1 MNKLCNDI
9 HLLLLNYLNVRSC
22 LRLECA
28 LHKKLKDKEYYVK
41 RFEQE
46 PIENTFRFFRKGK
59 LRTYNV
65 YTYVKEG
72 ITWSEV
78 NVSPICRSFICKHRN
93 KISTTKGNQWMLMCL
108 SADADKDAFA
118 TMKPMLVTI

>member
-1 MNKLCNDI
+1 MNELCDDI
-9 HLLLLNYLNVRSC
+9 HRLLLQYLNVRSC

-28 LHKKLKDKEYYVK
+28 LHKKLQTKYHYVK
-41 RFEQE
+41 RFEKE

-59 LRTYNV
+59 MRTYNV
-65 YTYVKEG
+65 YTYVKDD

-93 KISTTKGNQWMLMCL
+93 KISTSNGNKWVLMCL
-108 SADADKDAFA
+108 SADADKNAFA
-118 TMKPMLVTI
+118 TMKPLLVTI